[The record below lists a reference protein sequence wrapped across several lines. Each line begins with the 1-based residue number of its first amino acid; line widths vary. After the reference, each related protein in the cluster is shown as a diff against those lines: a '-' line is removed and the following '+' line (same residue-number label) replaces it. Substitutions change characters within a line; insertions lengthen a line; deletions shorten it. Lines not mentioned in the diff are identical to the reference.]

1 MEDFKAVL
9 NKMDQA
15 ERAQAATEPEGERI
29 IKHDDPEMEKRCRES
44 VEELM
49 RNDGELPPLPPD
61 DIWEPLPDDIWD
73 ADVHSILGSEVRNL
87 EDAPKI
93 STMIDSIDSR
103 TYGGAISGGYHIVA
117 GVAGSGKT
125 SWVLQ
130 MCSNLLKE
138 DKARREKHD
147 PEDPPYTRGILIYSA
162 EMPEYKV
169 HRIMSYQL
177 TENDE
182 IKVVPGVFPKYYV
195 KPEAEKRIFCTY
207 DKHIKYIK
215 PVLNAG
221 AWSKFKADMHKYA
234 EAGVR
239 VFVFDN
245 LLTLVSMVSMDPA
258 YKSATDFV
266 LQGAVAAWLGNFAA
280 ETDSY
285 CFLIAHTKK
294 DTGYASSDPNDDI
307 SGNKAV
313 VNLAT
318 LVMFFGELP
327 REERQDDPDTT
338 DRLVRL
344 TKNRDFDKK
353 LVRGV
358 RTEFNR
364 ASWTISEKE

>member
-15 ERAQAATEPEGERI
+15 ERAQTVTEPEKEVI
-29 IKHDDPEMEKRCRES
+29 IKHDDPEMERRCRES

-49 RNDGELPPLPPD
+49 RNDGELPPD

-73 ADVHSILGSEVRNL
+73 SDIHSILGSTVKNL

-103 TYGGAISGGYHIVA
+103 TFGGATSGGYHVVA

-130 MCSNLLKE
+130 MCSNLLKQDME
-138 DKARREKHD
+138 RRQKRD

-162 EMPEYKV
+162 EMPEAKI

-177 TENDE
+177 AEGDDVR
-182 IKVVPGVFPKYYV
+182 VVPGVFPKYYV
-195 KPEAEKRIFCTY
+195 KAEADKRIFCEY
-207 DKHIKYIK
+207 DKHVKYIK

-221 AWSKFKADMHKYA
+221 AWSKFKKDMYKYA
-234 EAGVR
+234 KAGIR

-258 YKSATDFV
+258 FKGATDFT
-266 LQGAVAAWLGNFAA
+266 LQGAVAAWLGSFAA

-285 CFLIAHTKK
+285 CYLIAHTKK
-294 DTGYASSDPNDDI
+294 DSGYESNDPNDSI

-318 LVMFFGELP
+318 LIMFFGELP
-327 REERQDDPDTT
+327 KDERGDDPDTT
-338 DRLVRL
+338 DRLCRL

-353 LVRGV
+353 LTKGV
-358 RTEFNR
+358 RTKFDR
-364 ASWTISEKE
+364 LSWSISEQE